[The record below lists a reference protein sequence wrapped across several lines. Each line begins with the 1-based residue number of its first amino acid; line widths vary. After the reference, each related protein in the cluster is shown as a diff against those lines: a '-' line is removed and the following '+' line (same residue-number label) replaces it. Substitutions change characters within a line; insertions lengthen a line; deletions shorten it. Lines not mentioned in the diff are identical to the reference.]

1 MERKISP
8 DRLRR
13 VWMNRKF
20 TTEEVCAIL
29 MITESQLRRL
39 ALLHRLPKRHFVQRN
54 HAANDEPS
62 PEERLAQLERMEYCR
77 NVHLAQ
83 RRNENDR
90 LTASKVSK
98 WRHGGGQR
106 GL

>member
-1 MERKISP
+1 MKIIPP

-29 MITESQLRRL
+29 MIPESHLRRL
-39 ALLHRLPKRHFVQRN
+39 AVQYRLPKRNFVQRN
-54 HAANDEPS
+54 EEANEEPS
-62 PEERLAQLERMEYCR
+62 PEERLAQLQRMEYCR
-77 NVHLAQ
+77 QLHLQ
-83 RRNENDR
+83 ERRNEGEK
-90 LTASKVSK
+90 LTSSKVSK